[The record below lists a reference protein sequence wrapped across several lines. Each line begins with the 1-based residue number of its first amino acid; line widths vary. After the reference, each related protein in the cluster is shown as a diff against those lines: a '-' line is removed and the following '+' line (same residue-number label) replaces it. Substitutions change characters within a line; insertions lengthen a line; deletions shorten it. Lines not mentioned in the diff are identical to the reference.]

1 MKIYF
6 TRHGETEWN
15 KIDKIQGQM
24 DSPLNENGI
33 NMAKKLREKARNI
46 NFSHI
51 YSSDLNRALDTCKII
66 CPNKKIITSPLLRE
80 IDVGYWS
87 AKQFNDIKKTDPFLY
102 NLYFTKPEKYNRIDG
117 ESFYELIDRV
127 KRFFEL
133 YIYNSDDE
141 NILIVSHGIT
151 IIAMF
156 TIMENIEIKNFWQNR
171 VRRNAEFNIAEYK
184 DSKFTILKKAPL
196 NLVNNI

>member
-1 MKIYF
+1 M
-6 TRHGETEWN
+6 T
-15 KIDKIQGQM
+15 
-24 DSPLNENGI
+24 
-33 NMAKKLREKARNI
+33 
-46 NFSHI
+46 
-51 YSSDLNRALDTCKII
+51 
-66 CPNKKIITSPLLRE
+66 
-80 IDVGYWS
+80 
-87 AKQFNDIKKTDPFLY
+87 
-102 NLYFTKPEKYNRIDG
+102 
-117 ESFYELIDRV
+117 
-127 KRFFEL
+127 
-133 YIYNSDDE
+133 YNSDDE

>member
-15 KIDKIQGQM
+15 KIDKIQGQL

-51 YSSDLNRALDTCKII
+51 YSSDLNRALDTSKII

-87 AKQFNDIKKTDPFLY
+87 AKQFNDIKKTDPYLY
-102 NLYFTKPEKYNRIDG
+102 NLYFTNPEKYNRIDG

-127 KRFFEL
+127 KRFFAL
-133 YIYNSDDE
+133 YVYNSDDE

>member
-66 CPNKKIITSPLLRE
+66 YPNKKIITSPLLRE

-87 AKQFNDIKKTDPFLY
+87 AKQFNDIKKTDPYLY

-133 YIYNSDDE
+133 YVYNSDDE